1 MIQARSF
8 QTSLPVNMKTTSS
21 TQPAKS
27 TPSRPKGPWLNRM
40 VIWVLTLA
48 LGILTY
54 LLEGF
59 FIRDIESIKGPDWQ
73 SIETN
78 RVDVALRDRSKELNV
93 EIGNLGRRITRLQEE
108 QRILSDG
115 SRNLQ
120 DTIVQLVELQKLSL
134 QKELPLSENDQQNL
148 ANTLNQFLETQT
160 SFQTFNQ
167 NLHDQA
173 EQKRLAEDEKQAL
186 DAQINELLIPAREE
200 YSELVRKHRMWLA
213 TLELCLLVPLLVLAG
228 FLVIRRN
235 QSVYFPVFLAFGVAT
250 LIKAFWVVNK
260 YFPAQYV
267 KYILI
272 LTLLA
277 GVGKVLVHAIGIVA
291 FPGKNWL
298 QKQYREAYERF
309 LCPICEYPIR
319 TGPRRFLYWTRRT
332 VHKTIPH
339 SGDSEAEQT
348 YSCPSCGTRLF
359 EECSSCHHVRHSLLT
374 HCSSCGE
381 EKKNDPAD

>member
-1 MIQARSF
+1 MKPPAPNDLD
-8 QTSLPVNMKTTSS
+8 TSTKT
-21 TQPAKS
+21 
-27 TPSRPKGPWLNRM
+27 RPKGPWLNRM
-40 VIWVLTLA
+40 VIWALTLA

-78 RVDVALRDRSKELNV
+78 RVDVALRDRSKELTT
-93 EIGNLGRRITRLQEE
+93 EIGNLDRRIARLQEE

-120 DTIVQLVELQKLSL
+120 DTITQLVELQKLSL
-134 QKELPLSENDQQNL
+134 QKELALSDSDQQNL
-148 ANTLNQFLETQT
+148 ASTLNQFLETQT
-160 SFQTFNQ
+160 AFQTFNQ

-173 EQKRLAEDEKQAL
+173 EQKRLAEDEKQEL

-200 YSELVRKHRMWLA
+200 YNELLRKHRMWLA
-213 TLELCLLVPLLVLAG
+213 TLELCLLVPLLIAAG

-235 QSVYFPVFLAFGVAT
+235 HSVYFPVFLAFGMAT
-250 LIKAFWVVNK
+250 LFKAYWVVNK

-291 FPGKNWL
+291 FPGKKWL

-339 SGDSEAEQT
+339 SGDPEAEQT
-348 YSCPSCGTRLF
+348 YTCPSCGTRLF
-359 EECSSCHHVRHSLLT
+359 EECSSCQHVRHSLLT

-381 EKKNDPAD
+381 EKQNKPVD

>member
-1 MIQARSF
+1 MKHSAQKDPD
-8 QTSLPVNMKTTSS
+8 TSPKT
-21 TQPAKS
+21 
-27 TPSRPKGPWLNRM
+27 RPKGPWLNRM
-40 VIWVLTLA
+40 VIWALTLA

-78 RVDVALRDRSKELNV
+78 RVDVALRDRSKELTT
-93 EIGNLGRRITRLQEE
+93 EIGNLDRRIARLHEE

-120 DTIVQLVELQKLSL
+120 DTITQLVELQKLSL
-134 QKELPLSENDQQNL
+134 QKELALSDSDQQNL

-160 SFQTFNQ
+160 AFQTFNQ

-173 EQKRLAEDEKQAL
+173 EQKRLAEDEKQEL

-200 YSELVRKHRMWLA
+200 YNELVRKHRMWLA
-213 TLELCLLVPLLVLAG
+213 TLELCLLVPLLIASG

-235 QSVYFPVFLAFGVAT
+235 HSVYFPVFLAYGMAT
-250 LIKAFWVVNK
+250 LFKAYWVVNK

-291 FPGKNWL
+291 FPGKKWL

-339 SGDSEAEQT
+339 SGDPEAEQT
-348 YSCPSCGTRLF
+348 YTCPSCGTRLF
-359 EECSSCHHVRHSLLT
+359 EECTSCHHVRHSLLT
-374 HCSSCGE
+374 HCCSCGD
-381 EKKNDPAD
+381 EKKSEPVN